1 MYSYAYAKMGN
12 QCSPQT
18 IALSS
23 NTKFYKPYD
32 EIYYTDWR
40 RTFIL
45 DNHSENIPKPETMQQ
60 PIQQHLS
67 SNIYTQFNQR
77 NR

>member
-1 MYSYAYAKMGN
+1 MYSSYAKMGN

-18 IALSS
+18 TGLTS
-23 NTKFYKPYD
+23 NTKFYKPFD

-45 DNHSENIPKPETMQQ
+45 DNNSNQMPPKGSNQQ
-60 PIQQHLS
+60 PLQQHIS
-67 SNIYTQFNQR
+67 PDVYTQFRVR
-77 NR
+77 NS

>member
-1 MYSYAYAKMGN
+1 MYSSYAKMGN
-12 QCSPQT
+12 QCTPQT
-18 IALSS
+18 VALTS

-45 DNHSENIPKPETMQQ
+45 DNNSIKMPPKGNNQQ
-60 PIQQHLS
+60 FWQQHIS
-67 SNIYTQFNQR
+67 PDVYTQFNVR
-77 NR
+77 NT